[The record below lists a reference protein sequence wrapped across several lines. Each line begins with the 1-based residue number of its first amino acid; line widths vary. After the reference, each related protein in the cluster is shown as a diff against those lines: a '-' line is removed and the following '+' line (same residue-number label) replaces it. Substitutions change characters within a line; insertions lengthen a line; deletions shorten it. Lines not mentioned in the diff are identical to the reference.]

1 MQPLLIFT
9 TGLGLLYSLLF
20 ANVGLIVRQ
29 RAQLL
34 PWLLIFAMVGL
45 EQHFQ
50 RRRLKQQAK
59 AAELAVIG
67 IRIAPSR

>member
-1 MQPLLIFT
+1 
-9 TGLGLLYSLLF
+9 
-20 ANVGLIVRQ
+20 
-29 RAQLL
+29 
-34 PWLLIFAMVGL
+34 MVGL

-67 IRIAPSR
+67 VHIAPTR